1 MPPSH
6 RRNQRTDHHLPTPPQ
21 QILLGGDSAGG
32 NLAAALLLHL
42 AHPHPSVPAVPLN
55 STLSP
60 SRRLRA
66 ALLIS
71 PWVSFRTDLPSF
83 ASNAEAD
90 YIGPRALRRAATTYI
105 APGTQHDA
113 YSEPAESP
121 AEWWVDV
128 GRDVLTS
135 MMIWVGGGEVLLDG
149 ARAFADKVE
158 GGFRGELGQE
168 EGGKKTGARFS
179 FVVTPGCAHEEMII
193 DELTMGLAK
202 GDASREIER
211 WLSSALS

>member
-1 MPPSH
+1 M
-6 RRNQRTDHHLPTPPQ
+6 
-21 QILLGGDSAGG
+21 A
-32 NLAAALLLHL
+32 LARPLH
-42 AHPHPSVPAVPLN
+42 
-55 STLSP
+55 
-60 SRRLRA
+60 A

-83 ASNAEAD
+83 TANAESD

-105 APGTQHDA
+105 APGSQHDA
-113 YSEPAESP
+113 YSEPANSP

-128 GRDVLTS
+128 GHRVLGR

-149 ARAFADKVE
+149 AREFADKVE
-158 GGFRGELGQE
+158 GGFREEAVGGVGE
-168 EGGKKTGARFS
+168 KTGSRFS
-179 FVVTPGCAHEEMII
+179 LVVTPGCAHEEMII
-193 DELTMGLAK
+193 DELTFGRAK